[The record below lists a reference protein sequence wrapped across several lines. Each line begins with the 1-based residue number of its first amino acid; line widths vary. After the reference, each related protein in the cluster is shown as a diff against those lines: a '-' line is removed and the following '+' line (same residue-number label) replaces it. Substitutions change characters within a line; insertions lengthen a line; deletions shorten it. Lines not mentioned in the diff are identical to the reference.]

1 MRVLQRRFQSA
12 TESKVVADTFVLRLY
27 IAGRTRLSLDAVAS
41 LRQICAEDLSNE
53 YTIEIIDVLER
64 PQLAEDEQIVATPT
78 LIKRLPPPL
87 RRVIGDLS
95 NRAQVLIG
103 LDLKQN

>member
-1 MRVLQRRFQSA
+1 MVQGA
-12 TESKVVADTFVLRLY
+12 YVLRLY
-27 IAGRTRLSLDAVAS
+27 IAGQSQMSQTAVSA
-41 LRQICAEDLSNE
+41 LRRICAEDLHE
-53 YTIEIIDVLER
+53 AYTIEIIDVIER

-103 LDLKQN
+103 LDLKPLVHKHAQI